1 MNMTYNKCIIT
12 YPTHQVPKVNDTS
25 QHSHFNTLYIRRS
38 KERALII
45 RALVS
50 VFGETEAL
58 ETADLSLLI
67 YDMFRMLNLK
77 LTSAF

>member
-1 MNMTYNKCIIT
+1 MPNKKCIIAN
-12 YPTHQVPKVNDTS
+12 PTHQVPKVNDTY

-50 VFGETEAL
+50 AFGETEAL